1 MNRRI
6 ALGMIVALLGTW
18 GMTSSALS
26 LRPLDFTATLTMT
39 TTPAAASSTPAPSF
53 ITGNADWTPVEQD
66 FDGVPMMRVPAG
78 CFQMGM
84 TDHEA
89 DAWLFDVVAAF
100 GDDPLWHSIRER
112 LTPAHEICFDLPFW
126 IDRTEVTQAQFDSFG
141 GVSAERP
148 HFRGDDRPVEA
159 VTWAEAQ
166 AFCVLRGARLPT
178 ESEWEY
184 AARGPDGLTYPWGD
198 EFDPELAVW
207 DENADDQ
214 TADVGSRLDGASWVG
229 TVDMAGN
236 VWEWTSTA
244 YDSLDR
250 SGLYPYPYTDDG
262 RDDAVQEDVLRVVR
276 GGSWFF
282 LNETFLRSAVR
293 DGNDP
298 ATRATVIGF
307 RCARDGDS

>member
-6 ALGMIVALLGTW
+6 ALGMAVALFGAW
-18 GMTSSALS
+18 GMTSSALNP
-26 LRPLDFTATLTMT
+26 RPLDLTATLTMT
-39 TTPAAASSTPAPSF
+39 DIPRAAASTPEPSPV
-53 ITGNADWTPVEQD
+53 TANADWMPVEQD
-66 FDGVPMMRVPAG
+66 FNGVTMMHVPAG

-84 TDHEA
+84 VDSDA
-89 DAWLFDVVAAF
+89 DAWLEDVVADF
-100 GDDPLWHSIRER
+100 GDDPLWHSIRDR
-112 LTPAHEICFDLPFW
+112 LTPAHEICFEAPFW
-126 IDRTEVTQAQFDSFG
+126 IDRTEVTQAQFEAFD
-141 GVSAERP
+141 GVSEERP
-148 HFRGDDRPVEA
+148 RFRGEDRPVEA

-178 ESEWEY
+178 EAEWEY

-198 EFDPELAVW
+198 EFEPDFAVW
-207 DENADDQ
+207 EENAGDQ
-214 TADVGSRLDGASWVG
+214 TADVGGRPDGASWVG
-229 TVDMAGN
+229 AVDMAGN

-262 RDDAVQEDVLRVVR
+262 REDADQEDVLRVVR

-307 RCARDGDS
+307 RCARDGES